1 MLKKAT
7 GRDAYLIKK
16 NIIEMRKE
24 QYVLKNAYYP
34 PMRATKVPSPKK
46 YIPLDDDY
54 TVDEEGFVI
63 PSGVSLCDP
72 RVC

>member
-7 GRDAYLIKK
+7 GKDAYLIKK

-34 PMRATKVPSPKK
+34 QMRATKVPSLKK
-46 YIPLDDDY
+46 GIPLDDGY
-54 TVDEEGFVI
+54 TFDEEGFVI